1 MRSGEA
7 KGELSSIKLLVVCL
21 RTEENDVRS
30 AISRHAATGWER
42 RGEIHLITV
51 ADRLRSLA
59 GSSRFTDDEPGER
72 VRRHQVTADPAET
85 NQRIDGLVP
94 RGSAARVIVVGEIGI
109 RRSAGDNR
117 DFRPVSTCRRFE
129 ESLPAFLQASKL
141 DWRTQTVQDLGHYH
155 SFSIGVGEVEEWLEQ
170 FRSLEKEWI
179 GAALLKLLAIWP
191 SNTVCEE
198 LFTPVLNKGVRG
210 KPPKAKDWLDSYEH
224 IIHNDVSH
232 GASSTVILRFLKTRW
247 GDRFLASV
255 KPIDALPKLNVTEGT
270 RILFLEDCIMTGQ
283 EAIETLKRAEI
294 TQALERGSVDFKVAV
309 ATRWGIERVRA
320 YAALAGL
327 GGAFVLEPRSGLIE
341 NLSQQGEGALKRGE
355 LFRTGP
361 GQPVCVEGHVVCGV
375 NIAAKGAF
383 NRTERLELV
392 RFCRTIGKQLMFHHF
407 LANGYPADEASDQG
421 GRQCFGFGNLG
432 LLLVFAHGVPDNTIP
447 LFWLGGE
454 VSYEGHVFEWS
465 PLFPQPALP
474 QR

>member
-1 MRSGEA
+1 M
-7 KGELSSIKLLVVCL
+7 
-21 RTEENDVRS
+21 
-30 AISRHAATGWER
+30 
-42 RGEIHLITV
+42 
-51 ADRLRSLA
+51 
-59 GSSRFTDDEPGER
+59 
-72 VRRHQVTADPAET
+72 
-85 NQRIDGLVP
+85 
-94 RGSAARVIVVGEIGI
+94 
-109 RRSAGDNR
+109 
-117 DFRPVSTCRRFE
+117 STCRRFE